1 MNEKG
6 LRYITYYIETTIW
19 QKSNFYNEPFLTLN
33 DYMNLHFIVLTEKLA
48 HVIVLTEKLAL
59 LQVQHVK
66 EERYMALV
74 GCRPAV
80 GRLTVLL

>member
-19 QKSNFYNEPFLTLN
+19 QKSNFHNEPFLTLN
-33 DYMNLHFIVLTEKLA
+33 DYMNLHFIVFTD
-48 HVIVLTEKLAL
+48 KLAL

-66 EERYMALV
+66 EELYMALV
-74 GCRPAV
+74 ACRPAV
-80 GRLTVLL
+80 GRLTVLF